1 MSSYESFDQQ
11 IDCRGMMCPAPILKT
26 AKAARALKGQDA
38 ILQILADDQA
48 FPEDIK
54 SWCKSSNATLL
65 KLEQRGDVF
74 QAQVRV
80 AQGAAQ
86 TAAPAAIA
94 QPSTAA
100 TAAPQAELI
109 DCRGLQCPAPIL
121 KIAKAART
129 MPSDHL
135 FEVLADDDAFP
146 EDIKSWCSS
155 ANATLLEINRKD
167 GAHRALILRSS
178 QPPAQQSVAKAAPAS
193 APAPFAREVSRPVE
207 ALRSTMPALPS
218 NQPPSSAIPALRVAL
233 RDLSPE
239 AAAARLDAVVHAYEP
254 GEQIA
259 LESNDPTFAAVFMR
273 WCAERNHTLLQLDTR
288 ANPARAELIMGAHNT
303 ALVATS
309 SAALVPA
316 VATRKRCTLL
326 ILHSDF
332 EALMAALLVAN
343 GAAAQGMEVTIF
355 FSFWGLNLL
364 RGESIEAELAASK
377 RGWFGNL
384 IARLTG
390 SRRPKSS
397 TTRVTLPQRMF
408 KMMMPS
414 GPRAQALG
422 KLNFAGMGS
431 SMLQQIMRDQKIMS
445 LPEMLSSAIEQDVRF
460 MICTMSMGVM
470 GITRED
476 LMPLP
481 NIVYGGVASFVEDAG
496 RADVSLVF

>member
-1 MSSYESFDQQ
+1 
-11 IDCRGMMCPAPILKT
+11 
-26 AKAARALKGQDA
+26 
-38 ILQILADDQA
+38 
-48 FPEDIK
+48 
-54 SWCKSSNATLL
+54 
-65 KLEQRGDVF
+65 
-74 QAQVRV
+74 
-80 AQGAAQ
+80 
-86 TAAPAAIA
+86 
-94 QPSTAA
+94 
-100 TAAPQAELI
+100 
-109 DCRGLQCPAPIL
+109 
-121 KIAKAART
+121 
-129 MPSDHL
+129 
-135 FEVLADDDAFP
+135 VLADDDAFP

-155 ANATLLEINRKD
+155 SNATLLEINRKD

-178 QPPAQQSVAKAAPAS
+178 QPPAQQSVAKASP

-207 ALRSTMPALPS
+207 ALRSTIPALP
-218 NQPPSSAIPALRVAL
+218 NQPSSSAIPALRVAL

-259 LESNDPTFAAVFMR
+259 LESNDPTFATVFMR

-288 ANPARAELIMGAHNT
+288 ANPARAELLMGAHSA
-303 ALVATS
+303 ALVTTTG
-309 SAALVPA
+309 AALVPA

-355 FSFWGLNLL
+355 FSFWGLILL
-364 RGESIEAELAASK
+364 RGESMEAELAASK

-390 SRRPKSS
+390 SRRPRSS